1 MKLVTINRNPSP
13 RALRLFAGLWFPAS
27 CAVIGLAVRAGIES
41 WRAALVIWCGG
52 ALLSALAL
60 LFPRANR
67 LLYLFWI
74 YLTFPIGLVV
84 SYTLFTVAYYGILT
98 PAGLLMKILGYDPLR
113 LKKKQRDADSNWAA
127 RGPSPDRS
135 RYFQQY

>member
-1 MKLVTINRNPSP
+1 MKLVTINNNPSP
-13 RALRLFAGLWFPAS
+13 RDLRLFSGLWFPAA
-27 CAVIGLAVRAGIES
+27 CALIGLAVRAGTGS
-41 WRAALVIWCGG
+41 WRAALAIWCGG

-60 LFPRANR
+60 VFPRAGR

-84 SYTLFTVAYYGILT
+84 SYTLFTLAYYAILT
-98 PAGLLMKILGYDPLR
+98 PAGILMKIVGYDPLR
-113 LKKKQRDADSNWAA
+113 LKKKHRDADSNWAP
-127 RGPSPDRS
+127 RDPSPDRS